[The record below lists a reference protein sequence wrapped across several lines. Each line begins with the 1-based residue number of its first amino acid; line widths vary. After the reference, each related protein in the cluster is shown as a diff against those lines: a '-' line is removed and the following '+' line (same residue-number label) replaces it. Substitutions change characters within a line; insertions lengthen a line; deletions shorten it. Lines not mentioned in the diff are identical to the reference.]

1 MGFLLPSF
9 APVTSGVTEDLPN
22 EVRSNYPDQTNLTR
36 PLFANKYPIKLQE
49 ITLGKL
55 MAIEVS
61 YFILPGI
68 TEQVAVLPED
78 IKPGTGG
85 DLTFNTNSGGLVDE
99 VKISKETVACTLK
112 GISLATF
119 TELRTL
125 RNTTIAGRVA
135 GTVQASDLN
144 FGGYILEQAILSA
157 VALQKFVTV
166 AGVTIIDCE
175 VTYNSLV
182 YS

>member
-1 MGFLLPSF
+1 MSIP
-9 APVTSGVTEDLPN
+9 
-22 EVRSNYPDQTNLTR
+22 
-36 PLFANKYPIKLQE
+36 
-49 ITLGKL
+49 
-55 MAIEVS
+55 VS

-68 TEQVAVLPED
+68 AEQVAVLPED

-112 GISLATF
+112 GISLAVF

-125 RNTTIAGRVA
+125 RASTVAGRVT
-135 GTVQASDLN
+135 GTVAAADLS
-144 FGGYILEQAILSA
+144 FGGYILEKAILGS
-157 VALQKFVTV
+157 VVLQKFVTV
-166 AGVTIIDCE
+166 ANVTIIDCE

-182 YS
+182 YN

>member
-1 MGFLLPSF
+1 
-9 APVTSGVTEDLPN
+9 
-22 EVRSNYPDQTNLTR
+22 
-36 PLFANKYPIKLQE
+36 
-49 ITLGKL
+49 
-55 MAIEVS
+55 MAIAVS
-61 YFILPGI
+61 YFILPGL

-78 IKPGTGG
+78 IKPGTNG

-99 VKISKETVACTLK
+99 VKISKETVTCTLK

-125 RNTTIAGRVA
+125 RATTVAGRVT
-135 GTVQASDLN
+135 GTVAAANLS
-144 FGGYILEQAILSA
+144 FGGYILESAILGA
-157 VALQKFVTV
+157 VQLSKFLTV

-182 YS
+182 YN

>member
-1 MGFLLPSF
+1 
-9 APVTSGVTEDLPN
+9 
-22 EVRSNYPDQTNLTR
+22 
-36 PLFANKYPIKLQE
+36 
-49 ITLGKL
+49 
-55 MAIEVS
+55 MAIAVS
-61 YFILPGI
+61 YFILPGL

-119 TELRTL
+119 QELRTL
-125 RNTTIAGRVA
+125 RATTVAGRVT
-135 GTVQASDLN
+135 GTVAASDLN
-144 FGGYILEQAILSA
+144 FGGYILESAILSA
-157 VALQKFVTV
+157 VTLSKFLTV

-182 YS
+182 FN